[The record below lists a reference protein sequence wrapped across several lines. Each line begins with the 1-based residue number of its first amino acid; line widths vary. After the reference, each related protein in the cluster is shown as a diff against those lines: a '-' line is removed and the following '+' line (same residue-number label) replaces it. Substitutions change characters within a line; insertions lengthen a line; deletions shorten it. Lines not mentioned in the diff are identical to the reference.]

1 MLHSLQHVL
10 AVNSRPQGEQLS
22 QITLQW
28 SYDSSCSTNVYVSV
42 VIFNPKGSWSPCY
55 WRGV

>member
-10 AVNSRPQGEQLS
+10 AVNSHPQGEQLS

-28 SYDSSCSTNVYVSV
+28 SYGSPCSTHIYVSV
-42 VIFNPKGSWSPCY
+42 VVFDPKGS
-55 WRGV
+55 